1 MIRSRPTEAEKGNI
15 LRFALRVL
23 RFAFR
28 VLRFAF
34 RVLRFVFAFCA
45 LQDGRGGRGTI
56 PRVCPFS
63 GGQTWRPRFKLR
75 KPLQGLC
82 LFITQAFRVDVAYRL
97 DCSLYRRLKST
108 HG

>member
-1 MIRSRPTEAEKGNI
+1 MCVCVCVCVVCNTEAEKGNI

-28 VLRFAF
+28 ALRFAF
-34 RVLRFVFAFCA
+34 RFVFA

-63 GGQTWRPRFKLR
+63 GGQTWRPRLKLR